1 MMKSIS
7 INLDGEQEE
16 KEISEWEVKEA
27 INTLMSADAILK
39 NPDMMKL
46 VKEKQKSLA
55 KVTSIQGLR
64 DLANNPEKEEDDED
78 EAEGETMDEDMTP
91 DDKAVDEP
99 MDKRIKNSANPT
111 IVGKQ
116 YK

>member
-1 MMKSIS
+1 MMKAIS
-7 INLDGEQEE
+7 INLDGEQQE
-16 KEISEWEVKEA
+16 KEISDWEVKEA
-27 INTLMSADAILK
+27 VNTLINANEILQ
-39 NPDMMKL
+39 NPELMKL

-64 DLANNPEKEEDDED
+64 DLANNPEKEDESEDR
-78 EAEGETMDEDMTP
+78 ETLTKDITP

-99 MDKRIKNSANPT
+99 MDKRIKNSSNPT